1 MIETD
6 TQDNKKV
13 KQPSRP
19 TSMIETD
26 KHDPGHQEGDNKH
39 DRDRRPAKKVAA
51 KTQNLQKELRMRKE
65 LQKESPAKKVAER
78 TADSKELQK
87 WAAEQARLVK
97 LMRLR
102 KQWEAKHREEP
113 GYDNGM
119 TMGHFSESATLDVIV
134 SYRVCIQARVGQGL
148 R

>member
-51 KTQNLQKELRMRKE
+51 KT
-65 LQKESPAKKVAER
+65 PAER
-78 TADSKELQK
+78 TAESKELQK

-97 LMRLR
+97 LMKLR
-102 KQWEAKHREEP
+102 RQWEAKHREEP

>member
-1 MIETD
+1 MWLAKESMIETD

-26 KHDPGHQEGDNKH
+26 RH
-39 DRDRRPAKKVAA
+39 DRDRI
-51 KTQNLQKELRMRKE
+51 
-65 LQKESPAKKVAER
+65 AE
-78 TADSKELQK
+78 SKELQK
-87 WAAEQARLVK
+87 WAKEQARVVELEK
-97 LMRLR
+97 LRR
-102 KQWEAKHREEP
+102 GWEAEHREEP

-119 TMGHFSESATLDVIV
+119 TMGHPYESATLDVIV
-134 SYRVCIQARVGQGL
+134 SSRVCIQARVGQGL